1 MRSKVF
7 VLSVALLVGAV
18 SASIAQHETHPAEA
32 APGASVPPGL
42 YDDLGT
48 YSRKI
53 STSNRKAQLYFDQG
67 LRLIYAFNH
76 DEAKR
81 AFEEA
86 SRQDP
91 GCAMCQWGVAVTL
104 GPNINLPAIPDRARA
119 APVAARKAAEL
130 ASAGKSTP
138 VERAL
143 IAAVGRRYS
152 DPPPADPAGQKK
164 LDEAYAAAMGD
175 AARRFPNDLDVAT
188 LYAESM
194 MDLRPWDLWTNDGK
208 PQPGTL
214 EIVQTLERVLAK
226 NPNHPGANHYYIH
239 AVEASPTPG
248 KALAAAK
255 RIGPM
260 MPGAGHLVH
269 MPSHIYIRTGDY
281 EASAESNRRAIDAD
295 AKSSVAAPPSPIYQM
310 YVAHNHQFLWA
321 SAMLQGRSAES
332 LDAARKTVQNA
343 PLEML
348 REMPGFDTILTYPV
362 LTLVRFGRW
371 EEVLKEPPPPADFAF
386 ATAIDHYSKAI
397 ALVKLG
403 RMEEAIAEQRTVS
416 EITSKIPPDAM
427 ESLNKAHDLLDVAA
441 WVLEGHILAKKGD
454 VDGAIAVLTKAAEAQ
469 DRLKYSEPPDWYY
482 PVRQTLGAVLL
493 SSGRAKDAER
503 VYREDLQRMP
513 NNGWSL
519 LGLAESLK
527 AQGKPDRE
535 ARLQFDKAWQKAD
548 VKITSSDF

>member
-1 MRSKVF
+1 MRARKSVF
-7 VLSVALLVGAV
+7 AAVLLLAAPALLP
-18 SASIAQHETHPAEA
+18 AQHDQHA
-32 APGASVPPGL
+32 APSSSVPPDL
-42 YDDLGT
+42 YDDLGSYT
-48 YSRKI
+48 RKI
-53 STSNRKAQLYFDQG
+53 STSSEKAQRYFDQG

-91 GCAMCQWGVAVTL
+91 ACAMCQWGVAITL
-104 GPNINLPAIPDRARA
+104 GPNINLPAIPDRAIA
-119 APVAARKAAEL
+119 AAVAAKKAGEL
-130 ASAGKSTP
+130 AAAGKTTP
-138 VERAL
+138 VESAL
-143 IAAVGRRYS
+143 IAAVGKRYS
-152 DPPPADPAGQKK
+152 EPPPPDPAGQKS
-164 LDEAYAAAMGD
+164 LDEAYAAAMRGV
-175 AARRFPNDLDVAT
+175 ARRFPTDLDVAT

-194 MDLRPWDLWTNDGK
+194 MDLRPWDLWTSDGK

-248 KALAAAK
+248 KGLAAAK
-255 RIGPM
+255 RLGPM

-269 MPSHIYIRTGDY
+269 MPSHVYIRTGDY
-281 EASAESNRRAIDAD
+281 EAAAEANRRAIDAD

-321 SAMLQGRSAES
+321 TAMLQGRSAES

-371 EEVLKEPPPPADFAF
+371 DDVLKEPAPPEEFAF
-386 ATAIDHYSKAI
+386 ATAIHHYAKGI

-403 RMEEAIAEQRTVS
+403 RIDEAAAERQRVS

-427 ESLNKAHDLLDVAA
+427 ESLNKAHDLLDVAG
-441 WVLEGHILAKKGD
+441 WVLDGQMLAKKGD
-454 VDGAIAVLTKAAEAQ
+454 VDGAVAVLTKAAQAQ
-469 DRLKYSEPPDWYY
+469 DGLKYSEPPDWYY

-493 SSGRAKDAER
+493 SSGRAKEAEQ
-503 VYREDLQRMP
+503 VYREDLRRNP

-519 LGLAESLK
+519 QGLAGSLK

-535 ARLQFDKAWQKAD
+535 ARARFDKAWQRAD
-548 VKITSSDF
+548 VKIAASDF